1 MKEAMLYQPQADKEV
16 RCILCAHHC
25 LIKDGKRGLCLVRE
39 NHGGTLYTQAY
50 GKIVSYRV
58 DPVEKKPL
66 FNFYPGSGAFS
77 IATAGCNFHCRFCQN
92 WQISQVLRDG
102 GTIRGEDLAP
112 ERIVSLARETGC
124 RSIAY
129 TYTEPTIFFEYA
141 YDTAILAR
149 QAGLKNIFVTNGYMT
164 SETTETIHPYLDA
177 ANVDLKSFDD
187 DFYRKWAGARLQPV
201 LDTLK
206 LMKKLDI
213 WVEITTLIIPTL
225 NDSEDN
231 LRQLASF
238 IARELGVSTPWHIS
252 QFHPTYDLQ
261 HLPQTPI
268 ETLHKARDIGK
279 EAGLRYV
286 YEGNVPDVDGENT
299 HCYDCGKRL
308 IHRSGYRIMENKVI
322 AGQCYNCKT
331 KIDGVGL

>member
-1 MKEAMLYQPQADKEV
+1 MKEAMLYHRQEDKSV
-16 RCILCAHHC
+16 KCFLCAHHC
-25 LIKDGKRGLCLVRE
+25 HIREGKRGLCLVRE

-50 GKIVSYRV
+50 GKVISYGI

-66 FNFYPGSGAFS
+66 FNFYPGSSAFS

-102 GTIRGEDLAP
+102 GTIRGEDVAP
-112 ERIVSLARETGC
+112 AKIVSLAGGC
-124 RSIAY
+124 QSIAY

-141 YDTAILAR
+141 YDISLLAR
-149 QAGLKNIFVTNGYMT
+149 EAGLKNIFVTNGYMT
-164 SETTETIHPYLDA
+164 PETTETIRPYLDA

-206 LMKKLDI
+206 LMRKLNI

-231 LRQLASF
+231 LRRLAAF
-238 IARELGVSTPWHIS
+238 IAGELGVSVPWHIS
-252 QFHPTYDLQ
+252 RFHPTYDLQ
-261 HLPQTPI
+261 NLPQTPL
-268 ETLHKARDIGK
+268 ETLHKAREIGI

-286 YEGNVPDVDGENT
+286 YVGNIPGDEGSNT
-299 HCYDCGKRL
+299 VCYNCKNMLIRRL
-308 IHRSGYRIMENKVI
+308 NYRIMENKI
-322 AGQCYNCKT
+322 TGGKCYHCGAQ
-331 KIDGVGL
+331 IDGVGL